1 MFFPSN
7 LEVWTLVEYTTHDST
22 SFTQQTNNDN
32 TAKMNIGKRFDRM
45 KQWTDERM
53 GKEIKTAASDEFKA
67 LELEMQLR
75 HEGMLAST
83 VRGLSSQY

>member
-1 MFFPSN
+1 
-7 LEVWTLVEYTTHDST
+7 
-22 SFTQQTNNDN
+22 
-32 TAKMNIGKRFDRM
+32 MNIGKRFDRM

-75 HEGMLAST
+75 HEGMPCWVSGSMGVIGLALTFAKQVWS
-83 VRGLSSQY
+83 VSKGV

>member
-1 MFFPSN
+1 
-7 LEVWTLVEYTTHDST
+7 
-22 SFTQQTNNDN
+22 
-32 TAKMNIGKRFDRM
+32 MNIGKRFDRM

-75 HEGMLAST
+75 HEGTLP
-83 VRGLSSQY
+83 RLSGVLRVIAYIAALQVWSVYRKV

>member
-1 MFFPSN
+1 
-7 LEVWTLVEYTTHDST
+7 
-22 SFTQQTNNDN
+22 
-32 TAKMNIGKRFDRM
+32 M

-75 HEGMLAST
+75 HEGTLPWM
-83 VRGLSSQY
+83 VRGASNQY

>member
-1 MFFPSN
+1 
-7 LEVWTLVEYTTHDST
+7 
-22 SFTQQTNNDN
+22 
-32 TAKMNIGKRFDRM
+32 M

-75 HEGMLAST
+75 HEGTAGVPVQVCRS
-83 VRGLSSQY
+83 GD

>member
-1 MFFPSN
+1 
-7 LEVWTLVEYTTHDST
+7 
-22 SFTQQTNNDN
+22 
-32 TAKMNIGKRFDRM
+32 MNIGKRFDRM

-75 HEGMLAST
+75 HEGMLPST
-83 VRGLSSQY
+83 VRGTLSDH

>member
-1 MFFPSN
+1 
-7 LEVWTLVEYTTHDST
+7 
-22 SFTQQTNNDN
+22 
-32 TAKMNIGKRFDRM
+32 MNIGKRFDRM

-75 HEGMLAST
+75 HEGVLSRLSGALR
-83 VRGLSSQY
+83 VIADIAALQVWIVFRGV

>member
-1 MFFPSN
+1 
-7 LEVWTLVEYTTHDST
+7 
-22 SFTQQTNNDN
+22 
-32 TAKMNIGKRFDRM
+32 MNIGKRFDRM

-75 HEGMLAST
+75 HEGMLPLT
-83 VRGLSSQY
+83 VRGTLSDH

>member
-1 MFFPSN
+1 
-7 LEVWTLVEYTTHDST
+7 
-22 SFTQQTNNDN
+22 
-32 TAKMNIGKRFDRM
+32 MNIGKRFDRM

-75 HEGMLAST
+75 HEGISILIC
-83 VRGLSSQY
+83 RRYDKDCRIRH